1 MCLLL
6 YFSLASYSLSVPAQR
21 LPIHLIAIR
30 SFFFHPLPRKLN
42 GCVSTLFL
50 CMYSASWLSRGNLC
64 KNSRVC
70 IRNCIQIMLF
80 LHCVVVIAT
89 RSMLVRANL
98 RFLFKLGILITK
110 KTSTPKQ
117 KCNLFFLLIASYHH
131 QRIQNNLVSCIF
143 LKMIFFN
150 LLLKRPYFC
159 SLSYLGKI

>member
-110 KTSTPKQ
+110 KNFNSKTKMQLIFSSDCFISPSTDSKQ
-117 KCNLFFLLIASYHH
+117 SCQLHLSENDFLQLIIEKTLFL
-131 QRIQNNLVSCIF
+131 
-143 LKMIFFN
+143 
-150 LLLKRPYFC
+150 
-159 SLSYLGKI
+159 

>member
-89 RSMLVRANL
+89 RSMLVRTNL
-98 RFLFKLGILITK
+98 RFDVQVGHPNYKKNFNSKTKMHLIFSSDCIILPSTDSK
-110 KTSTPKQ
+110 KSFQ
-117 KCNLFFLLIASYHH
+117 LHLSENDFLRLI
-131 QRIQNNLVSCIF
+131 IEKNPF
-143 LKMIFFN
+143 L
-150 LLLKRPYFC
+150 
-159 SLSYLGKI
+159 